1 MRRALLL
8 GNPGEGL
15 RGVDADIATMSAL
28 LARYA
33 FTDVATLV
41 GGDRAAILAAIRD
54 LVDRTGPG
62 DAAVLYYSGHGWR
75 VDEFQ
80 GLSPADVRQTT
91 AADFRGILSEELSAL
106 IDELTEKTANVTV
119 VLDCCHATGI
129 TRGDAA
135 RPSAV
140 RAMPT
145 PWQVPPAELLAA
157 LRARGLG
164 GARRDPETNPLAVR
178 LFACR
183 PDQQAYEDP
192 RAPGGLLTR
201 ALAAVLAES
210 DHGELVWE
218 DVGRRVEAWVR
229 AVKPGQHPVVVG
241 PARRYLFALD
251 TRASAGW
258 AACFTRD
265 DTLWIVGGALLDQRP
280 GDRFIALPGV
290 ADRPARARLEIS
302 AVHHQLARATAT
314 SPLPDGASVQQ
325 VAWAEPRAA
334 VELLAPPERRARITA
349 ALCASGRLTVAPSNA
364 AATTR
369 AAPTNSEASI
379 LHAVASTTPGV
390 IDAATR
396 DSTGV
401 IDAATREFTDVA
413 KIAEVVDTPAGLEI
427 RDLAGVAV
435 RSGATLEQTCAV
447 LDRMAQAAA
456 LRRLTSV
463 APLDPELHAVDLEW
477 TLVDPPRPL
486 VAGLTVPSSAHVSAT
501 LRSRAVVPL
510 FVTLFA
516 AEADGRISLLT
527 RSQPNGVL
535 LAPDAT
541 YRLGEDHLYGV
552 RGAPLCGPSMRP
564 QSGPRP
570 VALVALVLTSPVALG
585 AWETAPAERR
595 LRGGGS
601 SAPQPAA
608 FPAQPVR
615 YSVTTL
621 ELTAL

>member
-8 GNPGEGL
+8 GNPGAGL
-15 RGVDADIATMSAL
+15 RGVDADIAAMSAL

-41 GGDRAAILAAIRD
+41 GGSRAEILAALRS
-54 LVDRTGPG
+54 LVDRTAPG
-62 DAAVLYYSGHGWR
+62 DAAVLYYSGHGWC
-75 VDEFQ
+75 VEEFQ
-80 GLSPADVRQTT
+80 GISPADVRQTT
-91 AADFRGILSEELSAL
+91 TSDFRGVLSEELSAH

-119 VLDCCHATGI
+119 ILDCCHATGI
-129 TRGDAA
+129 TRGEVA
-135 RPSAV
+135 PV

-145 PWQVPPAELLAA
+145 PWQVPTAELLAA

-164 GARRDPETNPLAVR
+164 GPRSDPETNPLAVR

-183 PDQQAYEDP
+183 PDQQAFEDP

-201 ALAAVLAES
+201 SLVAVLADS

-218 DVGRRVEAWVR
+218 DVGRRVEALVR

-241 PARRYLFALD
+241 PARRYLFSLD
-251 TRASAGW
+251 ARASAGTT
-258 AACFTRD
+258 ACFTRD
-265 DTLWIVGGALLDQRP
+265 GTPWIVGGALLDQRP
-280 GDRFIALPGV
+280 GDRFIALPTV
-290 ADRPARARLEIS
+290 ADRPAPARLEIS

-314 SPLPDGASVQQ
+314 APLPDGASVQQ

-334 VELLAPPERRARITA
+334 VELVAPSARRARITA
-349 ALCASGRLTVAPSNA
+349 ALCASGRLTV
-364 AATTR
+364 T
-369 AAPTNSEASI
+369 PTNADAPR
-379 LHAVASTTPGV
+379 LAV
-390 IDAATR
+390 
-396 DSTGV
+396 
-401 IDAATREFTDVA
+401 
-413 KIAEVVDTPAGLEI
+413 VVDTPAGLEI
-427 RDLAGVAV
+427 CDLAGVAV

-447 LDRMAQAAA
+447 LGRMAQAAS
-456 LRRLTSV
+456 LTRLTSV
-463 APLDPELHAVDLEW
+463 APLDRELHAFELAW
-477 TLVDPPRPL
+477 TRVDPPRPL
-486 VAGLTVPSSAHVSAT
+486 VAGLTVPSSAHISAT
-501 LRSRAVVPL
+501 LRSRAAVPL

-516 AEADGRISLLT
+516 TEADGRITLLT

-564 QSGPRP
+564 RPGPRP

-585 AWETAPAERR
+585 AWETAPAERK

-601 SAPQPAA
+601 SPPSPAV